1 MKNKITP
8 AFLLLILLHTGCTD
22 LEENLYQAPTD
33 AMFFQSEAGYRAVMA
48 DVYAPLRSL
57 GNHGG
62 YFSLQEIGSDE
73 VALPQRGNDWGESE
87 WGRAHRHE
95 FQAYDPGVTNAFNFL
110 YQGIFACNRAIYQF
124 ETLKRNQLGKDAL
137 SDQFIAETRALRA
150 LYYYWALDAFG
161 NIPIIVD
168 YANPDVEM
176 PFTTPRAEVFKFVEN
191 ELRASY
197 QQLAQNVDASTYGRM
212 HYFAAMA
219 LWAKLYLNAEVY
231 TGMARWHDVVTTCDA
246 IINSGVFFLESDYR
260 QLFAVQ
266 NEGNP
271 EFILA
276 VPFDE
281 TFAKGFNLAQMTLHY
296 GSQAT
301 FDLKQQPWNGYCTLQ
316 DFYEMHENNDARKQN
331 FIVGPQFAADG
342 VTPILDPQGINDPDG
357 PPLNYTPEINQL
369 GPQCYRQAGARIGK
383 YAFKTGANADLD
395 NDMPIFRFADILLM
409 KAEALWRMDPG
420 SAEALELVN
429 LVRNRAFEP
438 DQPLQQLTAKDFLDE
453 RGREFFYEGLRRQD
467 LIRFGVYGKPTEFM
481 PGSEPCKEIWP
492 IPLTQLTL
500 GPNIQQNPC
509 Y

>member
-1 MKNKITP
+1 
-8 AFLLLILLHTGCTD
+8 
-22 LEENLYQAPTD
+22 
-33 AMFFQSEAGYRAVMA
+33 
-48 DVYAPLRSL
+48 
-57 GNHGG
+57 
-62 YFSLQEIGSDE
+62 
-73 VALPQRGNDWGESE
+73 
-87 WGRAHRHE
+87 
-95 FQAYDPGVTNAFNFL
+95 
-110 YQGIFACNRAIYQF
+110 
-124 ETLKRNQLGKDAL
+124 
-137 SDQFIAETRALRA
+137 
-150 LYYYWALDAFG
+150 
-161 NIPIIVD
+161 
-168 YANPDVEM
+168 
-176 PFTTPRAEVFKFVEN
+176 
-191 ELRASY
+191 
-197 QQLAQNVDASTYGRM
+197 
-212 HYFAAMA
+212 MA

-500 GPNIQQNPC
+500 GSNIQQNPC